1 MQPFDGNHHHTAC
14 PGSNTHTLNAL
25 ILTDIIEL
33 LVDITITP
41 FHNELASQE
50 CLCVRAVYVYIY
62 ILFILMEIDSIF
74 PAESS
79 SARIHNAYEL
89 VDWLHFLELTLHS
102 QDIVRLVVIH
112 HDDPPARSLL

>member
-25 ILTDIIEL
+25 ILTNIIEL

-79 SARIHNAYEL
+79 SARIHNTYKL